1 VRKLLLIMLSLLT
14 HTGIAATPEN
24 GWWWNPD
31 EPGRGFNI
39 ETQNGIVFIATFVY
53 DDAGNPIWYSGS
65 GALNHAETVTM
76 DLFRTEGGP
85 CFGCLYTPP
94 QSLHSGNQL
103 TAQFDSESTATVFIN
118 GVKHTIERFDFNL
131 GAGLQRLLGIWSIV
145 LMEPHALPSATLGI
159 GDTIGY
165 ISIMDDIAIGFRTSD
180 PRWSVVAKPL
190 EGGETYLSTAPI
202 STNKKLVLFFSF
214 TGLNRIEGITAIVD
228 VNANSEEISS
238 ALGSGGVFMVGFR
251 YLSPAEIET
260 ASSAKQ
266 VPNSNNE
273 TDILATLEEIE
284 EVASLIKE
292 KGLTPTS
299 QKGEEL

>member
-14 HTGIAATPEN
+14 HTGLAATPEN

-53 DDAGNPIWYSGS
+53 NDAGNPIWYSGS

-145 LMEPHALPSATLGI
+145 LMEPHALPSATLG
-159 GDTIGY
+159 
-165 ISIMDDIAIGFRTSD
+165 
-180 PRWSVVAKPL
+180 
-190 EGGETYLSTAPI
+190 
-202 STNKKLVLFFSF
+202 
-214 TGLNRIEGITAIVD
+214 
-228 VNANSEEISS
+228 
-238 ALGSGGVFMVGFR
+238 
-251 YLSPAEIET
+251 
-260 ASSAKQ
+260 
-266 VPNSNNE
+266 
-273 TDILATLEEIE
+273 
-284 EVASLIKE
+284 
-292 KGLTPTS
+292 
-299 QKGEEL
+299 